1 VWNTI
6 NKDDPMIRYLL
17 GEIPDEERDRF
28 EELYFQDNALHE
40 RLQAL
45 EEELVDSYVRG
56 KLEGDRRRRFEQRY
70 LATAEGRERVAFA
83 QTLTEY
89 ISKTPPKNQSA
100 WHPWWGSLLTLFQ
113 SRSPAFRI
121 ALAAAALVILLL
133 PFWVYRRTHQQ
144 PSEAPVVSLPPGKK
158 APEKAPES
166 PVITKQPELPVTIL
180 SLALMPVQR
189 SVDGGGNIV
198 AVPPSPYEVHFRI
211 GLDEDDYPRYRVT
224 LLTPEGK
231 QLRQIDNLI
240 ARPSPKRAKEVVA
253 RFTSNELRPGD
264 YIVRLSGLTPEG
276 SAEEIRP
283 YAFRIKAQPTKSQ

>member
-1 VWNTI
+1 MI
-6 NKDDPMIRYLL
+6 NKDDLMIRYLL
-17 GEIPDEERDRF
+17 GEIPDGERDRF
-28 EELYFQDNALHE
+28 EELYFQDNAIHE

-56 KLEGDRRRRFEQRY
+56 RLDGERRWRFEQRY
-70 LATAEGRERVAFA
+70 LASAEGRERVAFA

-89 ISKTPPKNQSA
+89 ISKAPPKIRSV

-113 SRSPAFRI
+113 SRNPAFRI

-133 PFWVYRRTHQQ
+133 PLWIYRRIHQQ

-158 APEKAPES
+158 APEKSPES
-166 PVITKQPELPVTIL
+166 PAITKQPELPVTIL

-189 SVDGGGNIV
+189 SVDGGNIV
-198 AVPPSPYEVHFRI
+198 EVPPSPYEIHLRI

-231 QLRQIDNLI
+231 QLHQIDNLK
-240 ARPSPKRAKEVVA
+240 AELSPKQAKEVVA

-264 YIVRLSGLTPEG
+264 YIVRLSGLTREG

-283 YAFRIKAQPTKSQ
+283 YAFRIKARPTKSQ